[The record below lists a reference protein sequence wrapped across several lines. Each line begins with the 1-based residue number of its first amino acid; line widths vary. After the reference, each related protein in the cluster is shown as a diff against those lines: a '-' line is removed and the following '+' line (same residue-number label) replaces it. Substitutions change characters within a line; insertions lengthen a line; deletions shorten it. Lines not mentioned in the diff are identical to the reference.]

1 MNKAAILCIDD
12 DEMVTSALRTL
23 LTNNFKEI
31 QMIDIAQSADE
42 AMEVLDEFEEDGV
55 ELKVVIVDYI
65 MPNIRGDELLV
76 KIHKRLPR
84 TKKIMLTGQSD
95 ISGVKRAINDADLY
109 RFIEKPW
116 HNQDLLMTIKNA
128 ILAYDN
134 EIRLEK
140 QNLALKQMNED
151 LEIKVAERT
160 KALEKLSITDQLTGM
175 YNRLKL
181 DQEFERELNRGN
193 RYGTPFSIILL
204 DLDKF
209 KSVNDTFGHQAGDQT
224 LKETANILLGYGRKT
239 DIIGRWGGEE
249 FLIICPENDL
259 AGAMDLAEIF
269 RNMIET
275 HNFSGIGQMTS
286 SFGVTTYREGDKI
299 QTMMERV
306 DAALYQA
313 KNKGR
318 NCVET
323 S

>member
-209 KSVNDTFGHQAGDQT
+209 KRVNDTFGHQAGDQT
-224 LKETANILLGYGRKT
+224 LKEIAGILTGYGRRADVT
-239 DIIGRWGGEE
+239 GRWGGEE
-249 FLIICPENDL
+249 FLIVCPESDL
-259 AGAMDLAEIF
+259 AGVLELAEIF
-269 RNMIET
+269 RNKIET
-275 HNFSGIGQMTS
+275 HDFSVIDQMTA
-286 SFGVTTYREGDKI
+286 SFGVTTWQEGDKI

-313 KNKGR
+313 KENGR

-323 S
+323 K